1 MRSVLIVGGHSLIGY
16 ALYQAFKAWNTRV
29 FITSREGSPASVKL
43 DLSQSIDVSVLP
55 RCEVVY
61 LCAAIS
67 RSAVCEQNPDLAQRV
82 NVAAQ
87 LELARHFLSLGAHVV
102 FLSSNAVFDGMEKA
116 PNEDARLSP
125 TSLYGQLKAE
135 AEEALATIAQMYP
148 GALSIVRLSKVLSK
162 RLPLV
167 ADWLS
172 NLQAGKAIT
181 AFSDRTL
188 SPISLEYAVK
198 GLICC
203 GAENIQGE
211 FHLSG
216 DIELSYHA
224 FGKALAWAVGADCQ
238 LVLAESTDQ
247 LLTHNR
253 LGMHRTESVL
263 GLKAQ
268 DLNSFFTDL
277 LKSQFVHS

>member
-1 MRSVLIVGGHSLIGY
+1 M
-16 ALYQAFKAWNTRV
+16 
-29 FITSREGSPASVKL
+29 
-43 DLSQSIDVSVLP
+43 
-55 RCEVVY
+55 
-61 LCAAIS
+61 
-67 RSAVCEQNPDLAQRV
+67 

-102 FLSSNAVFDGMEKA
+102 FLSSNAVFDGTEEA

-135 AEEALATIAQMYP
+135 TEEALEAIAQMYP

-172 NLQAGKAIT
+172 SLQAGKAIT

-188 SPISLEYAVK
+188 SPISLEYAVN
-198 GLICC
+198 GLVWC
-203 GAENIQGE
+203 GADNIQGR

-216 DIELSYHA
+216 DVELSYHA
-224 FGKALAWAVGADCQ
+224 FGKALARTLGADNR
-238 LVLAESTDQ
+238 LVLTESIDQ

-253 LGMHRTESVL
+253 LGMQRTEAVL

-277 LKSQFVHS
+277 LKPQFVHS